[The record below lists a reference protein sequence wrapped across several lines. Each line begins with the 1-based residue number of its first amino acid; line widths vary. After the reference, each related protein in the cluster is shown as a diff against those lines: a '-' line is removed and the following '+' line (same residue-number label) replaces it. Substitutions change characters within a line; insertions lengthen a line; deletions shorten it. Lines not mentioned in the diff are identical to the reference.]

1 MKKLFYVLLLIS
13 LLISN
18 SYGKK
23 DFYYSFVGDD
33 LNQISQKQK
42 EKIMDGNNRLKTIRR
57 YVNEGQLGLALKQ
70 IELFEKS
77 NKTKILE
84 SNIILL
90 HSEILYKL
98 QTKTRALEA
107 DQIMEKAINSSK
119 ISKEDLLDAYR
130 LLVLIKIRINK
141 IQDAEYYAKAIEHNF
156 DDPLSK
162 VYGKVA
168 LAQIDVERRDYR
180 KAIKKLRK
188 ELIETTSLDVATIIA
203 DELYDAYILNNDD
216 QKAYALAE
224 KVLRKNIDY
233 YANDSYKALKKID
246 KLINANMPK
255 FAINIIKKLLENAS
269 VTDSIDNF
277 KFILANTYMDLAGFE
292 KEYMPMAKEIYEE
305 LIRGKEG
312 SPYIKRAKII
322 LDEII
327 MREGKFD
334 PQMIASKYS
343 GIDSMQNKALMQEL
357 LNAIEDE
364 KYEQIIRMKK
374 IYSGIYL
381 KIVNRFGYDSIDQ
394 VYNIINS
401 KMIKYYLKTNQC
413 QQLNNVIKSVSDEA
427 LLLLIEDK
435 TATEDLFSCMTELPE
450 KRSYLVAKNVFG
462 KAKNPEVYLH
472 LEKIALLLNNN
483 KDAYKFSQKIDMLNA
498 IETPGLNDI
507 LSDEFLYRFLIYGNK
522 DSSHSME
529 KFFSY
534 ARKNQEF
541 IYNNKDNPLIIDF
554 YYQYYLYLLKEK
566 EEENANEILYKLYD
580 KQLEMN
586 ARVYSPFVE
595 IELAKLA
602 KLDDNYEKSL
612 EYLKHGLNIKRMKD
626 GKSIDRK
633 IKKSDLARIY
643 YEMAKIYEY
652 LNKTNRYKTMIKKCK
667 NLKDV
672 NSFYKKMCDK
682 L

>member
-1 MKKLFYVLLLIS
+1 MKKLFYILLSIS
-13 LLISN
+13 LFISN

-23 DFYYSFVGDD
+23 DFYYSFVYDD
-33 LNQISQKQK
+33 LGQISQKQK
-42 EKIMDGNNRLKTIRR
+42 EKIMNGNNRLKTIRR
-57 YVNEGQLGLALKQ
+57 YVNEGQIGAALKQ
-70 IELFEKS
+70 IEVFERS
-77 NKTKILE
+77 NKIKMLD
-84 SNIILL
+84 SSIILL
-90 HSEILYKL
+90 RCEILYKL
-98 QTKTRALEA
+98 QTKKRALEA

-119 ISKEDLLDAYR
+119 ISQDDLLEAYR

-141 IQDAEYYAKAIEHNF
+141 IKDAEYYAKAIEHNF

-188 ELIETTSLDVATIIA
+188 ELIETTSLDIATIIA
-203 DELYDAYILNNDD
+203 DELYDAYILNKDD
-216 QKAYALAE
+216 EKAYELAE
-224 KVLRKNIDY
+224 KVLSKNIDY

-246 KLINANMPK
+246 KLINAGMPK

-305 LIRGKEG
+305 LIRAKAD
-312 SPYIKRAKII
+312 SPYIKRSKMI

-334 PQMIASKYS
+334 PQMISSKYS
-343 GIDSMQNKALMQEL
+343 GVDSMQNKALMQEL

-381 KIVNRFGYDSIDQ
+381 KIIKRFGYDNIDQ
-394 VYNIINS
+394 VYDIINS

-435 TATEDLFSCMTELPE
+435 TATENLFTCMTELPE
-450 KRSYLVAKNVFG
+450 KRSYMVAKNVYS
-462 KAKNPEVYLH
+462 KSKNPEVYLN
-472 LEKIALLLNNN
+472 LEKIALLLENY
-483 KDAYKFSQKIDMLNA
+483 KDAYKFSQKLDMLNS
-498 IETPGLNDI
+498 IDTPGLNEL
-507 LSDEFLYRFLIYGNK
+507 LSDEFLYRFLIFGNK
-522 DSSHSME
+522 DSAHSME

-534 ARKNQEF
+534 ARENQEF
-541 IYNNKDNPLIIDF
+541 IFNNENNPLIIDF
-554 YYQYYLYLLKEK
+554 YYQYYLYLLKQK
-566 EEENANEILYKLYD
+566 EEEDANSILHKLYD
-580 KQLEMN
+580 KQLQMN

-602 KLDDNYEKSL
+602 KLDDNYEKAL
-612 EYLKHGLNIKRMKD
+612 KYLKHGLNIKRMRD

-633 IKKSDLARIY
+633 IKKEDLAHIY
-643 YEMAKIYEY
+643 YEMAKIYEH
-652 LNKTNRYKTMIKKCK
+652 LKKVNRYKTMIKKCK

-672 NSFYKKMCDK
+672 DSFYKKMCDK

>member
-33 LNQISQKQK
+33 LDQISQKQK

-98 QTKTRALEA
+98 QTKSRALEA

-119 ISKEDLLDAYR
+119 ISQEDLLDAYR

-216 QKAYALAE
+216 EKAYALAE

-269 VTDSIDNF
+269 ITDSIDNF

-381 KIVNRFGYDSIDQ
+381 KIVNRFGYESIAQ

-483 KDAYKFSQKIDMLNA
+483 KDAYKFSQKIDMLNSL
-498 IETPGLNDI
+498 ETPGLNDV

-522 DSSHSME
+522 DSAHSME

-541 IYNNKDNPLIIDF
+541 IYNNKNNPLIIDF

-643 YEMAKIYEY
+643 YEMAKIYEH

>member
-1 MKKLFYVLLLIS
+1 MKNIFYILLLM
-13 LLISN
+13 LLFITN

-42 EKIMDGNNRLKTIRR
+42 EKIINGNNRLKTIRR
-57 YVNEGQLGLALKQ
+57 YVNEGQLDLALKQ
-70 IELFEKS
+70 IEIFQRA
-77 NKTKILE
+77 NKVEMLN

-90 HSEILYKL
+90 HCEILYKL
-98 QTKTRALEA
+98 QTKKRAIEA
-107 DQIMEKAINSSK
+107 DQIMEKAIHSSK
-119 ISKEDLLDAYR
+119 IRQENLLEAYR

-168 LAQIDVERRDYR
+168 LAQIDVKRRDYR

-203 DELYDAYILNNDD
+203 DELYDAYILNKDD
-216 QKAYALAE
+216 EKAYELAE

-246 KLINANMPK
+246 KLINAGMPK
-255 FAINIIKKLLENAS
+255 FAINIIKKLLDNAS

-305 LIRGKEG
+305 LIRGKKD
-312 SPYIKRAKII
+312 SPYIKRSKMM

-334 PQMIASKYS
+334 PQMISSKYS

-374 IYSGIYL
+374 IYDGIYL
-381 KIVNRFGYDSIDQ
+381 KIVNRFGYENIDQ
-394 VYNIINS
+394 VYNIVNS

-435 TATEDLFSCMTELPE
+435 TATEDLFACMTELPE
-450 KRSYLVAKNVFG
+450 KRSYMVAKNVYS
-462 KAKNPEVYLH
+462 KLKNPEVYLH

-483 KDAYKFSQKIDMLNA
+483 KDAYKFSQKLDMLNA
-498 IETPGLNDI
+498 LETPGLNDV
-507 LSDEFLYRFLIYGNK
+507 LSDEFLYRFLIFGNK

-534 ARKNQEF
+534 ARMNQEF
-541 IYNNKDNPLIIDF
+541 IYNNENNPLIIDF

-566 EEENANEILYKLYD
+566 EEENANEILYKLYN

-633 IKKSDLARIY
+633 IKKADLARIY
-643 YEMAKIYEY
+643 YEMAKIYEH
-652 LNKTNRYKTMIKKCK
+652 LNKDNRYKTMIKKCK
-667 NLKDV
+667 NLEDV
-672 NSFYKKMCDK
+672 DSFYKKMCDK